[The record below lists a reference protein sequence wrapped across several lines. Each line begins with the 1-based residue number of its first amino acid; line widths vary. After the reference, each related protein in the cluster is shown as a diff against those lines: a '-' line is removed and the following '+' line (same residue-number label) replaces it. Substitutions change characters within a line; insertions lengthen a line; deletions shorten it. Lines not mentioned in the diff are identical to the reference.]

1 MYIYKDKIMNN
12 KRVTIQDIADALGI
26 SRNTVSKAINNS
38 EGISE
43 VTKERI
49 LKKAIEMDY
58 KQFSYVSAM
67 SGLDSISVLPG
78 NENRLK
84 MSGEIAVLTLAY
96 IPNNNF
102 ASMMLDRLQEEL
114 SLLGMQMII
123 YRVSEEHIRNRTL
136 PRALNIN
143 RIKGLVLAELFDMD
157 YCEMLCSY
165 QIPTLMIDGPYRLKS
180 KPASTDLLM
189 MDNTNEISVFVRM
202 MISRGLTKIGFIG
215 DITHC
220 KSFYERYSSYMM
232 TMLNAGLTVDPRYI
246 ITPKDK
252 DTDALGD
259 CLDNLDEMPDVFI
272 CVNDFVAIEAM
283 QLLSQ
288 RDKKLL
294 SRVRFLGF
302 DDSHESRIFY
312 PTLST
317 VHIHSQSMAFSAL
330 HLLVSRIRE
339 PRMDPRAI
347 YVSTDLILRDSTEF

>member
-1 MYIYKDKIMNN
+1 MNN

-43 VTKERI
+43 ATKERI

-67 SGLDSISVLPG
+67 TGIDTLGVLPG
-78 NENRLK
+78 SENRQK
-84 MSGEIAVLTLAY
+84 MTGEIAVLTLAY

-114 SLLGMQMII
+114 SLLGMQMIV

-143 RIKGLVLAELFDMD
+143 RVKGLILAELFDMD
-157 YCEMLCSY
+157 YCEMISSY

-180 KPASTDLLM
+180 KPLSTDLLM
-189 MDNTNEISVFVRM
+189 MDNTTEISVFVRT
-202 MISRGLTKIGFIG
+202 MIRRGLKRIGFIG

-220 KSFYERYSSYMM
+220 KSFYERYCAY
-232 TMLNAGLTVDPRYI
+232 TMSMISAGIPIESKFI

-252 DTDALGD
+252 DIDSLGD
-259 CLDNLDEMPDVFI
+259 SLDNLDEMPDVFI
-272 CVNDFVAIEAM
+272 CVNDFVAIEVM

-288 RDKKLL
+288 KDKKLPG
-294 SRVRFLGF
+294 RVRILGF

-312 PTLST
+312 PSLST

-330 HLLVSRIRE
+330 HLLVSRIKE
-339 PRMDPRAI
+339 PRMDPRVI
-347 YVSTDLILRDSTEF
+347 YVSTDLILRESTEY